1 VNIGGIQK
9 LTLIDFPDK
18 TACTIFTTG
27 CNYRC
32 LYCHNKDL
40 LEFGKNTQNVKNH
53 KQAIDFLKS
62 RAGLLEGVCI
72 SGGEPLLQENITE
85 FIKEI
90 KQLGFLVKIDTNG
103 SNPKKLKELIDNRYI
118 DYVAM
123 DIKNSPENYAKT
135 IGLTKYDIKP
145 IEESLTILRNS
156 NIPYELRTTVTKELH
171 TLNDLIALAKWV
183 SPVDKYFLQN
193 YVDSDNV
200 LQKGFTPFSYD
211 EMNYFL
217 TEIRKYLP
225 NTEIR

>member
-1 VNIGGIQK
+1 MNIGGIQK

-18 TACTIFTTG
+18 TACTIFTAG

-40 LEFGKNTQNVKNH
+40 LEFDESSQNVDNH
-53 KQAIDFLKS
+53 KQVIDFLKS
-62 RAGLLEGVCI
+62 RVGLLEGVCI
-72 SGGEPLLQENITE
+72 SGGEPLLQEDIIE
-85 FIKEI
+85 FVKEI

-103 SNPKKLKELIDNRYI
+103 SNPKKLKELINNKYI

-135 IGLTKYDIKP
+135 IDKEKYDIKP
-145 IEESLTILRNS
+145 IEESLAILRNS
-156 NIPYELRTTVTKELH
+156 KIPYELRTTVTKELH
-171 TLNDLIALAKWV
+171 TLDDLIALAKWV
-183 SPVDKYFLQN
+183 SPADKYFLQN

-200 LQKGFTPFSYD
+200 LQKGFIPFSND

-225 NTEIR
+225 NAEIR